1 MAAVLKEVKIMI
13 TKKLKKRIG
22 KDKTIVIHVPD
33 LPEGEVE
40 ILIMK
45 KDDTIPM
52 TDEVLLRLPKHRVG
66 KVLGSLRREEIYND
80 AR

>member
-1 MAAVLKEVKIMI
+1 MI

-40 ILIMK
+40 ILILK
-45 KDDTIPM
+45 KKNTISLA
-52 TDEVLLRLPKHRVG
+52 DEVLLRLPKHRVG
-66 KVLGSLRREEIYND
+66 KVLGSLRREDIYNY